1 MGDKIVKSKNLCC
14 QPVVFPSLSLLNGWS
29 LSTNLI
35 WKIPEELG
43 QWQRVADE
51 CGLGRT
57 FFGDLARGVDASVSQ
72 VM

>member
-1 MGDKIVKSKNLCC
+1 MYIHSKL
-14 QPVVFPSLSLLNGWS
+14 
-29 LSTNLI
+29 
-35 WKIPEELG
+35 WKIPEKLG